1 MLPEKGME
9 SGRGHE
15 GVVHR
20 MHQHAIAAAES
31 LQYQNE
37 AGEGTPV
44 RIPIDQD
51 LRSRQVQPV
60 PDLAMLPSQH
70 HPGVRPEAQVLVE
83 NVLQEGFASQ
93 WQQGFGTPHAAGVAC
108 GQNHGGDPVQHWMV
122 V

>member
-20 MHQHAIAAAES
+20 MHQHAVVAVES
-31 LQYQNE
+31 LQNQKE
-37 AGEGTPV
+37 AGERTPIRFRV
-44 RIPIDQD
+44 DQD
-51 LRSRQVQPV
+51 LRSRQVQPA

-70 HPGVRPEAQVLVE
+70 HPGVRPEGQVAVE
-83 NVLQEGFASQ
+83 NVLQKGFASQ
-93 WQQGFGTPHAAGVAC
+93 WHQGLGAPHTAGVAC